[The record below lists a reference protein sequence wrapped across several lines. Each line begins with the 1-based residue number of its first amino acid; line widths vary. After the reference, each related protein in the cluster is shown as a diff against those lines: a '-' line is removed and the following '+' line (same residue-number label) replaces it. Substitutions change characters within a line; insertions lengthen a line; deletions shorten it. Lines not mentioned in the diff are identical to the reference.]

1 MRVLITGHLGFIGA
15 VMVPLVQRA
24 GHDVTGLDTGLYDEC
39 DFGAPVAPVR
49 QIRADIRDVDG
60 SLLRGFD
67 AVIHLAALSNDPL
80 GDLDAQLTY
89 DVNHLATVRLA
100 TLARD
105 AGTQRFL
112 FSSSCSNY
120 GAAGDTMLDENSAF
134 NPVTPYGVSK
144 VRAENDLL
152 KLASDRFS
160 PVLLRSAT
168 AYGVSPRLR
177 SDIVLNNLTA
187 YAVATGKV
195 LIKSDGTPWRPIV
208 HVEDICRAFIAALEA
223 PRDAIHAQAF
233 NVGRPEENFRVRQLA
248 EFVRDTVP
256 GCDLEFAGDASPDT
270 RNYRVDCSKI
280 ARMLP
285 SFKPQW
291 NARKGAVEL
300 YEAYRDRGI
309 SVADIEGH
317 RYRRIGEI
325 KRLLTSGKL
334 DDALRWTA

>member
-15 VMVPLVQRA
+15 VMVPLVQQA
-24 GHDVTGLDTGLYDEC
+24 GHDVTGLDCGLYDEC
-39 DFGAPVAPVR
+39 DFGAPVVPIR
-49 QIRADIRDVDG
+49 EIRADIRDVDAD
-60 SLLRGFD
+60 LIRGFD

-80 GDLDAQLTY
+80 GDVDAQLTY
-89 DVNHLATVRLA
+89 DINHLATVRLA
-100 TLARD
+100 SLARD
-105 AGTQRFL
+105 AGVSRFL

-120 GAAGDTMLDENSAF
+120 GAAGDTMLDEDSAF

-144 VRAENDLL
+144 VRAEEDLL

-187 YAVATGKV
+187 YAVAIGKV

-223 PRDAIHAQAF
+223 PRDAVHAQAF

-248 EFVRDTVP
+248 EFVRDAVP
-256 GCDLEFAGDASPDT
+256 GCELQFAGDASPDT

-280 ARMLP
+280 AQILP
-285 SFKPQW
+285 TFKPQW
-291 NARKGAVEL
+291 NARKGAAEL
-300 YEAYRDRGI
+300 YEAYKNHGI
-309 SVADIEGH
+309 SVEDIEGH

-325 KRLLTSGKL
+325 KRLLSSGKL
-334 DDALRWTA
+334 DGALRWKA